1 MAKCECLLVSWMLL
15 LLSTSLAWKCLYEEF
30 NLDPEKMKGGW
41 YVYGTYPEK
50 IPMCYFENLDPSWT
64 RITQTDY
71 TSYAVELHCSLP
83 WMRPQM
89 AIYTRVNEPS
99 ENTLHEIDAYLQS
112 VHLARDQFVIIKKSE
127 NCKNEKHGP
136 LQTWHLSSYNYLQY
150 NPHYVKPLAQN
161 PNI

>member
-1 MAKCECLLVSWMLL
+1 MAKCECLLVLVMLL
-15 LLSTSLAWKCLYEEF
+15 LATTYAWKCLYEEF

-50 IPMCYFENLDPSWT
+50 IPMCYFEDLDPYWT

-71 TSYAVELHCSLP
+71 SSYAVELHCSLP

-89 AIYTRVNEPS
+89 AIYTRAKRPTAD
-99 ENTLHEIDAYLQS
+99 TLREIDAYLQS
-112 VHLARDQFVIIKKSE
+112 VQLTRDQFILIRKTRG
-127 NCKNEKHGP
+127 CKNVKHKP
-136 LQTWHLSSYNYLQY
+136 LQSWHLSSYTYLKY
-150 NPHYVKPLAQN
+150 HPHNIKPLIKN